1 MPVPLPHSWIRGESN
16 PCPKTHP
23 VCFYYHSRLILS
35 EDDSLVRKENWHSL
49 IVGIR

>member
-1 MPVPLPHSWIRGESN
+1 MLARGRMSWIRGESN

-23 VCFYYHSRLILS
+23 VCFYYHSRFILS
-35 EDDSLVRKENWHSL
+35 EDVSLVKAENRHPV